1 MTHRPRRSGDIS
13 TRRPGLTLTESV
25 IACVIV
31 ATMIVSALGAVGGA
45 ARARVLQKDQL
56 RGVTLA
62 RQLLAEIT
70 QSAYRDTGANP
81 TFGPEAGET
90 RATFNDVDDYNGLIE
105 SPPTDRNASPLSGYT
120 GWTRS
125 TKVEYVDP
133 TLLTVV
139 VGSDTGLKRII
150 VTASS
155 PTGRVTT
162 LCAFR
167 AATGAFE
174 KNVASQ
180 TTYVGWTG
188 VTLQVGSDSSTRV
201 QSGAVPLNQLP

>member
-1 MTHRPRRSGDIS
+1 MTYRRRGDIS
-13 TRRPGLTLTESV
+13 TRGRGLTLAESV
-25 IACVIV
+25 TACVIV

-70 QSAYRDTGANP
+70 QSAYRDGGANP
-81 TFGPEAGET
+81 IFGPEAGET
-90 RATFNDVDDYNGLIE
+90 RATFNDVDDYNGLTE
-105 SPPTDRNASPLSGYT
+105 SPPTDRSASPLSGYT

-139 VGSDTGLKRII
+139 LGADTGLKRITVTVTSPSKR
-150 VTASS
+150 VTALS
-155 PTGRVTT
+155 
-162 LCAFR
+162 AFR
-167 AATGAFE
+167 AVGGAFD
-174 KNVASQ
+174 KSVATQ

-188 VTLQVGSDSSTRV
+188 VTLQAGSSADARV
-201 QSGAVPLNQLP
+201 VSGAVPLNQLP

>member
-1 MTHRPRRSGDIS
+1 MMTRRRHREIS
-13 TRRPGLTLTESV
+13 TCRPGLTLAESV
-25 IACVIV
+25 LACVIV
-31 ATMIVSALGAVGGA
+31 ATMIVSALGAAGGA
-45 ARARVLQKDQL
+45 ARARMLQKDQL
-56 RGVTLA
+56 RGTALV
-62 RQLLAEIT
+62 RQLVAEIM
-70 QSAYRDTGANP
+70 QSAYRDTGTNP

-105 SPPTDRNASPLSGYT
+105 SPPTDRSATPLSGYT

-133 TLLTVV
+133 TLLSVV
-139 VGSDTGLKRII
+139 VGSDTGLKRIT
-150 VTASS
+150 VTATS
-155 PTGRVTT
+155 PTGRMTT

-167 AATGAFE
+167 AATGVFD
-174 KNVASQ
+174 KSVATQ
-180 TTYVGWTG
+180 KTYVGWTG